1 MCVCMHVCVH
11 GLGVG
16 LKGMGTPLLF
26 LGLTLFPH
34 ACSHTYCPLPFH
46 PHPQNLL
53 WWTLSESAVASI
65 ASASDG
71 ELECNI
77 PDKKLQHVLGN
88 PPANCPSIS
97 KVNANLKDH
106 KPTEFSGFS
115 PPCFLGKNYF
125 IFKKKK
131 NKVLYFLC
139 NGSTKF
145 KHACPV
151 LCHVLF
157 YGNYQ

>member
-1 MCVCMHVCVH
+1 MHVCVH

-71 ELECNI
+71 ELEYNI